1 MYGIGVDELSLAERR
16 RYREK
21 AQEDAIK
28 EAMKLALAADRGE
41 LVARSIFPATDLP
54 AGYTNEIYLTGAVA
68 ANTWTSVYDTAVVP
82 QLGNR
87 KVLVIYKVVN
97 MTAVPSITAVRFRL
111 GATGVSTLGWVHLEQ
126 VIDVKLTPEVYLSE
140 PMVYKPT
147 QFVDI
152 QCYARIAIPAAGER
166 LGFEGYVVEPLGET
180 QS

>member
-1 MYGIGVDELSLAERR
+1 MFGIGVDELSLAERR
-16 RYREK
+16 TFRKTAKER
-21 AQEDAIK
+21 AIA
-28 EAMKLALAADRGE
+28 EALELSLAADRKE
-41 LVARSIFPATDLP
+41 LVARSILPATDLP
-54 AGYTNEIYLTGAVA
+54 VGYTNEVYLTGAVVV
-68 ANTWTSVYDTAVVP
+68 NTWTSVYDTLAVP

-97 MTAVPSITAVRFRL
+97 MTAVPSVTAVRFRL
-111 GATGVSTLGWVHLEQ
+111 GATGVSTLGWLHLEQ
-126 VIDVKLTPEVYLSE
+126 IIDVKLTPEVYLSE

-152 QCYARIAIPAAGER
+152 QCYARLAIGAGGER